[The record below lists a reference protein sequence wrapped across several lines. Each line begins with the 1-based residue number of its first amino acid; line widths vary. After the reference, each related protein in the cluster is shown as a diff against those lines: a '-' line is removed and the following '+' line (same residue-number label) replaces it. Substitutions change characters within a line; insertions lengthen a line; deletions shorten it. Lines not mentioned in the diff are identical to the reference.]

1 MINSIHVGEQAF
13 LFSFFLSFFG
23 LKRRRI
29 LRGCSPM
36 QGHCEFV
43 QRVNSAEEK
52 RIPFPFPLLHN
63 TSGGAKC
70 CVRSCSQ
77 GGPAETLLQPHRGVV
92 SGAGCWDGTMC
103 APRWSVHR
111 LKICGCI
118 FCAEEFLS
126 GIAIC
131 AGASLVL
138 YQPVSNA
145 ISVSQRHLC
154 CSSHSQ
160 RNTLRN
166 VSSFSGGEVP
176 AER

>member
-52 RIPFPFPLLHN
+52 RVPFPFPLLHN
-63 TSGGAKC
+63 TSRGAKC

-77 GGPAETLLQPHRGVV
+77 CRPAETLLQPHRGVV
-92 SGAGCWDGTMC
+92 SGAGCWDSTMC
-103 APRWSVHR
+103 APQWSVHR
-111 LKICGCI
+111 LKICCCI

-126 GIAIC
+126 GIAESRLVSTSFECYLGIS
-131 AGASLVL
+131 APSLL
-138 YQPVSNA
+138 LESL
-145 ISVSQRHLC
+145 SEK
-154 CSSHSQ
+154 HSQ
-160 RNTLRN
+160 ECLVFLRRL
-166 VSSFSGGEVP
+166 SP
-176 AER
+176 R